1 MIIHQPHHHSY
12 RYPPTGHIMAVTRL
26 KRKVRKNR
34 TKATQRKATMKRLL
48 ATPVIKNV
56 EVEQLEEGL
65 TLKKE
70 TKAAA
75 PA

>member
-1 MIIHQPHHHSY
+1 
-12 RYPPTGHIMAVTRL
+12 MAVTRL

-56 EVEQLEEGL
+56 DIEQLKEGL
-65 TLKKE
+65 TPEKE
-70 TKAAA
+70 LSVAASA
-75 PA
+75 

>member
-1 MIIHQPHHHSY
+1 
-12 RYPPTGHIMAVTRL
+12 MAVTRL

-34 TKATQRKATMKRLL
+34 TRATQRKATMKRLL

-65 TLKKE
+65 ALKKE

>member
-1 MIIHQPHHHSY
+1 
-12 RYPPTGHIMAVTRL
+12 MAVTRL

-56 EVEQLEEGL
+56 DIEQLKEEL
-65 TLKKE
+65 TPAKE
-70 TKAAA
+70 LSTAASV
-75 PA
+75 

>member
-1 MIIHQPHHHSY
+1 
-12 RYPPTGHIMAVTRL
+12 MAVTRL

-34 TKATQRKATMKRLL
+34 TKATQRKAVMKRLL

-56 EVEQLEEGL
+56 DIKQLKEGL
-65 TLKKE
+65 IPKE
-70 TKAAA
+70 EAKINA

>member
-1 MIIHQPHHHSY
+1 
-12 RYPPTGHIMAVTRL
+12 MAVTRL

-56 EVEQLEEGL
+56 DIEQLKAGL
-65 TLKKE
+65 TPKKE
-70 TKAAA
+70 LGTAASA
-75 PA
+75 

>member
-1 MIIHQPHHHSY
+1 
-12 RYPPTGHIMAVTRL
+12 MAVTRL

-34 TKATQRKATMKRLL
+34 TKATQRKAVMKRLL

-56 EVEQLEEGL
+56 DIKQLKEGL
-65 TLKKE
+65 TPKE
-70 TKAAA
+70 DAKMTA

>member
-1 MIIHQPHHHSY
+1 
-12 RYPPTGHIMAVTRL
+12 MAVTRL

-34 TKATQRKATMKRLL
+34 TQAAQRKATMKRLL

-56 EVEQLEEGL
+56 DMERVEAELA
-65 TLKKE
+65 LKPSSPKI
-70 TKAAA
+70 A